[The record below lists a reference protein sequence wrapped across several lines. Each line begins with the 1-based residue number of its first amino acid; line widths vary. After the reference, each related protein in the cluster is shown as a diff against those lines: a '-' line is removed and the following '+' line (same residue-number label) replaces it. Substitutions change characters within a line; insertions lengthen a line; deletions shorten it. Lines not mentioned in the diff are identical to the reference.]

1 LTSAKQQYDESIV
14 DYFNRF
20 GDTKNLCLN
29 IFIAIK
35 DLANLAFN
43 GLGFH
48 LKEKLFS
55 LNQVLQQASAIE
67 N

>member
-20 GDTKNLCLN
+20 RDTKNLCFN
-29 IFIAIK
+29 IFIARK
-35 DLANLAFN
+35 DLADLAFT
-43 GLGFH
+43 GLYSH

-55 LNQVLQQASAIE
+55 VNQVLQQASAIE